1 MLLQNHESGTS
12 NSLVKIQSSVSA
24 LSVGNGGERRK
35 KTRGLQEE
43 KKKKI
48 RNLIE
53 MGSILILE
61 NVSLTDCPSPLPQG
75 FDQINDAADK
85 LH

>member
-1 MLLQNHESGTS
+1 MGE
-12 NSLVKIQSSVSA
+12 
-24 LSVGNGGERRK
+24 GGEKRPGVFKR
-35 KTRGLQEE
+35 